1 MQIIFIMVFIASAF
15 LFQFV
20 LGYFQIRQFS
30 KSYTQLRKL
39 GKVAIGK
46 RPGKIRSGTIVLFAL
61 SHNGTILKAKKIQGV
76 TVMARVRDLQG
87 FEGKNIKTISEADM
101 AKCNKLLRLAILDAV
116 NNYNIIMSGGQ
127 IPDKPSLLK
136 RVMNQADRL
145 ATLKK

>member
-1 MQIIFIMVFIASAF
+1 
-15 LFQFV
+15 
-20 LGYFQIRQFS
+20 
-30 KSYTQLRKL
+30 
-39 GKVAIGK
+39 
-46 RPGKIRSGTIVLFAL
+46 
-61 SHNGTILKAKKIQGV
+61 
-76 TVMARVRDLQG
+76 MARVRDLQG

-136 RVMNQADRL
+136 RMMHQADRL